1 MVTLSRAAK
10 PRGRFERG
18 SGWMWTS
25 TEPDTTGEEGG
36 PEGFA
41 AFLADLFPD
50 LVASLGVYASS
61 RAVAEDI
68 AQEALAAAW
77 QHRAQVE
84 LLSDP
89 RAWVYRVAI
98 NRSRSVWRRAL
109 LELAHQA
116 RLRPAVDEPGEAVED
131 GMAVRAAVRKLPRR
145 QREAVALRYFGDL
158 SVEQTAEVMGC
169 AAGTVK
175 ALTSQAMASLRAR
188 LDQELS

>member
-1 MVTLSRAAK
+1 MRTSR
-10 PRGRFERG
+10 
-18 SGWMWTS
+18 
-25 TEPDTTGEEGG
+25 EPDTAGEEGVPG
-36 PEGFA
+36 GFA
-41 AFLADLFPD
+41 AFLAGLYPD
-50 LVASLGVYASS
+50 LVASLRVYASS
-61 RAVAEDI
+61 RPVAEDI
-68 AQEALAAAW
+68 AQDALAAAW
-77 QHRAQVE
+77 QHRSRVE
-84 LLSDP
+84 ELRDP

-109 LELAHQA
+109 VEWAHQG

-175 ALTSQAMASLRAR
+175 ALTSQAMASLRGL
-188 LDQELS
+188 LDREAP